1 MTVPGAIW
9 IQEREQEVAM
19 LNQSLLMNN
28 LQASWLLRNAL
39 ILIILVLFSSGSIAA
54 SASPDILVRDTTDE
68 ILSLLRKNNATYKKD
83 TKKLYAM
90 VHKKILPHFDFTA
103 MSRMVLAR
111 NWRTANDDQRTR
123 FTVAFRDLLVR
134 TYATALLKY
143 TDEKIELLPYHAQP
157 DDRKV
162 IVKTEIRPGAGGP
175 PIPLYYR
182 FYDKKGEWKVFDV
195 SIDGVSMVTN
205 YRSVYAEKVRKQGLD
220 ALIVQI
226 SKENTTDKK
235 TK

>member
-1 MTVPGAIW
+1 MFNRSVIRKNIVRNSLVRGGLAIF
-9 IQEREQEVAM
+9 
-19 LNQSLLMNN
+19 
-28 LQASWLLRNAL
+28 
-39 ILIILVLFSSGSIAA
+39 ILTLFSSVSIAA
-54 SASPDILVRDTTDE
+54 TAAPDVLVRDTTNE
-68 ILSLLRKNNATYKKD
+68 ILSLLRKNKAAYKKD

-111 NWRTANDDQRTR
+111 NWRSANEDQRSR
-123 FTVAFRDLLVR
+123 FTIAFRDLLVR

-143 TDEKIELLPYHAQP
+143 TNEKIAFLPYHAQP
-157 DDRKV
+157 SDRKV
-162 IVKTEIRPGAGGP
+162 LVKTEIRPDAGGP
-175 PIPLYYR
+175 AIPLYYR
-182 FYDKKGEWKVFDV
+182 FYDNKGQWKVFDV

-220 ALIVQI
+220 ALIDQI
-226 SKENTTDKK
+226 STENTTDKK